1 MPSLSPLPLTLA
13 LPTRCLPSIALPCS
27 APPQMSLLRGLDYSY
42 QGLGLGASPSTN
54 DPRYYSTVGWGAG
67 RRNRRDTRVPTQ
79 SVFSNRMRNF
89 ARLSNR
95 VQWIWRCGA
104 SGNVDAQLGPNPG
117 ADTSARTSTS
127 ARSIRPKFTMGFE
140 PVAPGGLRHG
150 SAKVRLI
157 VCSYCCS
164 VSSDPN
170 PAAPAALRMLLAI
183 GPRGSRKTPRS
194 YCWRT
199 IPLSPTSSRIG
210 A

>member
-42 QGLGLGASPSTN
+42 QGLGVGASPSTN

-140 PVAPGGLRHG
+140 PVAPGGLPHG
-150 SAKVRLI
+150 SAKVQLI
-157 VCSYCCS
+157 VCS
-164 VSSDPN
+164 
-170 PAAPAALRMLLAI
+170 PAALRMLLAI
-183 GPRGSRKTPRS
+183 GPRGS
-194 YCWRT
+194 
-199 IPLSPTSSRIG
+199 
-210 A
+210 